1 MIDIACFGH
10 ITVDLYFK
18 SDSFTHNQNRL
29 KLAIG
34 GKYFADKF
42 IQKIGGGGYNCAV
55 GCSRNG
61 LKPALIA
68 TIGNN
73 EFRSFLLK
81 TIKKNK
87 ILTNYLQTA
96 KDYIAV
102 SAIILT
108 ETGDKTV
115 ISYQKHKTRLISK
128 NKLEK
133 LAKLCQY
140 FYFGNMQ
147 EFSLS
152 KRIKILRFLKK
163 QNKFIFANF
172 GVEDCRKSTSM
183 LEKAISNVDVLI
195 QNEYEIAD
203 ILKKPHKELN
213 FELNLAQT
221 EPLLKGKTIV
231 VTFGKKGSI
240 CYTAKA
246 SFYQPAKRVKK
257 VADTTGAGDA
267 YTAGF
272 ISTFIKTGDIK
283 LSMKNATKYS
293 ASILKEIGA
302 N

>member
-18 SDSFTHNQNRL
+18 SDSFTHNKNRL
-29 KLAIG
+29 TLALG
-34 GKYFADKF
+34 GKYFADNF

-61 LKPALIA
+61 LKPALVA

-73 EFRSFLLK
+73 EFKTFLLK

-87 ILTNYLQTA
+87 IITDFLQIA
-96 KDYIAV
+96 KDYSAV

-108 ETGDKTV
+108 ESGEKTV
-115 ISYQKHKTRLISK
+115 ISFQKHKTRLISVK
-128 NKLEK
+128 KLTQ
-133 LAKLCQY
+133 LAKNCNY

-152 KRIKILRFLKK
+152 KRIKVLRLLKK

-172 GVEDCRKSTSM
+172 GVEDCRKSNYM
-183 LEKAISNVDVLI
+183 LEKALSNIDILI
-195 QNEYEIAD
+195 QNEYETAD
-203 ILKKPHKELN
+203 ILKKPHKEIN
-213 FELNLAQT
+213 FQLNLVQK
-221 EPLLKGKTIV
+221 EPLFKNKIVV
-231 VTFGKKGSI
+231 VTFGKRGSI
-240 CYTAKA
+240 CYTPQAV
-246 SFYQPAKRVKK
+246 FYQPAKKVKQI
-257 VADTTGAGDA
+257 ADTTGAGDA

-272 ISTFIKTGDIK
+272 ISSFIKTRDIK
-283 LSMKNATKYS
+283 SAMKNASRYS